1 MNSPLSRMII
11 AVLGG
16 YVIILLL
23 LSVHEWIGEKYPRP
37 PTESPNTARIQHPY
51 SHQLAVDAL
60 QRFSHLSNP
69 EREAILENLNSNLI
83 SMEKWVM
90 HLGQSDYQIL
100 CLGEFHRET
109 TRQFLADEFFAHVR
123 SDVLLLEATPRELK
137 HLNTMVK
144 AGRTYFPLLDADI
157 MQILHTV
164 RGMNPDI
171 EIYGIE
177 ETDNQRKNRRDYVGA
192 RDKSI
197 AGNFWE
203 RFDPGKRHI
212 ILIGAFHCTNQPN
225 WLFDNLCG
233 QVTPPL
239 RNRMLNVQVLGEHQT
254 GAVEAFVFF
263 LDEIGIERKSFVLP
277 DTRAL
282 HPLMYEW
289 FHSLNRQ
296 TLESFRALVVFR
308 I

>member
-1 MNSPLSRMII
+1 M

-23 LSVHEWIGEKYPRP
+23 LFIYEWIGEKYPRA
-37 PTESPNTARIQHPY
+37 PTEPPNTARIQHPY

-60 QRFSHLSNP
+60 QRFSRLSKP
-69 EREAILENLNSNLI
+69 EREAILANLNSNII
-83 SMEKWVM
+83 SMEQWVT

-100 CLGEFHRET
+100 CLGEFHRES

-123 SDVLLLEATPRELK
+123 GDVLLLEATPRELK
-137 HLNTMVK
+137 HLTNMVK

-157 MQILHTV
+157 MKILRSV
-164 RGMNPDI
+164 RGRNPAI

-177 ETDNQRKNRRDYVGA
+177 ETDNQRKDRRDRGGS
-192 RDKSI
+192 RDKSM

-203 RFDPGKRHI
+203 RFYPGKRHI

-225 WLFDNLCG
+225 WLFDNLCD
-233 QVTPPL
+233 QAPPPL
-239 RNRMLNVQVLGEHQT
+239 REQMLNVQVLGEHQT
-254 GAVEAFVFF
+254 GPVEAFVFF
-263 LDEIGIERKSFVLP
+263 LDEIGIQNKTFVIP

-282 HPLMYEW
+282 HPLIYEW

-296 TLESFRALVVFR
+296 TLESFGTLVVFCMNNYR
-308 I
+308 DCS